1 MKKLAKANGVAEKT
15 TMNINGNLAIDI
27 NEDIL
32 FDYPTGVE
40 KVEKEIKTNPKV
52 LYKITKRAIDIIG
65 AIIGI
70 ILLIPTTILIY
81 IARKILKEDQGPL
94 FYEQLRYGK
103 NGKIFRL
110 YKFRSMCINADK
122 KLKEYLDNNE
132 DAKNEFEK
140 THKLQKDPR
149 ITKLGNFLRKTSL
162 DELPQFWNV
171 LKGDMS
177 LIGPRPERPLFV
189 EKFKEEIPR
198 YMIKHQV
205 RPGITG
211 WAQVNGFRGDTSI
224 RSRIEH
230 DLYYIENWSLGLD
243 IKILFL
249 TFFKG
254 FVNKNAY

>member
-1 MKKLAKANGVAEKT
+1 MKRLAKANGVAEKT

-32 FDYPTGVE
+32 FDYPTGVD
-40 KVEKEIKTNPKV
+40 KVEKEIKTNKKV

-70 ILLIPTTILIY
+70 ILLIPTIILVY

-94 FYEQLRYGK
+94 FYKQLRYGK
-103 NGKIFRL
+103 NGKIFKL

-162 DELPQFWNV
+162 DELPQMINI
-171 LKGDMS
+171 LKGEMS
-177 LIGPRPERPLFV
+177 FVGPRPVISEEV
-189 EKFKEEIPR
+189 EEYGVNKDKFLS
-198 YMIKHQV
+198 V
-205 RPGITG
+205 TPGLTG
-211 WAQVNGFRGDTSI
+211 YWQVNG
-224 RSRIEH
+224 RSNTTYEERMLME
-230 DLYYIENWSLGLD
+230 LYYVENCSLWLD
-243 IKILFL
+243 TKI
-249 TFFKG
+249 FFKTFITVFKKEG
-254 FVNKNAY
+254 AV

>member
-1 MKKLAKANGVAEKT
+1 MKRLAKANGVAEKT

-32 FDYPTGVE
+32 FDYPTGVD
-40 KVEKEIKTNPKV
+40 KVEKEIKTNKKV

-70 ILLIPTTILIY
+70 ILLIPTIILVY

-94 FYEQLRYGK
+94 FYKQLRYGK

-149 ITKLGNFLRKTSL
+149 ITTLGNFLRKTSL
-162 DELPQFWNV
+162 DELPQMINI
-171 LKGDMS
+171 LKGEMS
-177 LIGPRPERPLFV
+177 FVGPRPVISEEV
-189 EKFKEEIPR
+189 EEYGENKDKFLS
-198 YMIKHQV
+198 V
-205 RPGITG
+205 TPGLTG
-211 WAQVNGFRGDTSI
+211 YWQVNG
-224 RSRIEH
+224 RSNTTYEERMKME
-230 DLYYIENWSLGLD
+230 LYYVDNCSLWLD
-243 IKILFL
+243 IKI
-249 TFFKG
+249 FFKTFIAVFKKEG
-254 FVNKNAY
+254 AV

>member
-1 MKKLAKANGVAEKT
+1 MKRLAKANGVAEKT

-32 FDYPTGVE
+32 FDYPTGVD
-40 KVEKEIKTNPKV
+40 KVEKEIKTNKKV

-70 ILLIPTTILIY
+70 ILLIPTIILVY

-94 FYEQLRYGK
+94 FYKQLRYGK

-162 DELPQFWNV
+162 DELPQMINI
-171 LKGDMS
+171 LKGEMS
-177 LIGPRPERPLFV
+177 FVGSRPVISEEV
-189 EKFKEEIPR
+189 EEYGVNKDKFLS
-198 YMIKHQV
+198 V
-205 RPGITG
+205 TPGLTG
-211 WAQVNGFRGDTSI
+211 YWQVNG
-224 RSRIEH
+224 RSNTTYEERMLME
-230 DLYYIENWSLGLD
+230 LYYVENCSLWLD
-243 IKILFL
+243 TKI
-249 TFFKG
+249 FFKTFITVFKKEG
-254 FVNKNAY
+254 AI